1 MCTMANKVA
10 LLAVL
15 LTFIVTSEL
24 TLGQLIEGKVT
35 TTCLLS
41 AYRIHKLY

>member
-15 LTFIVTSEL
+15 LTFLVKSEI
-24 TLGQLIEGKVT
+24 TLGQLIEGNLT
-35 TTCLLS
+35 ELLLFNES
-41 AYRIHKLY
+41 Y

>member
-15 LTFIVTSEL
+15 LTFIVTSEI
-24 TLGQLIEGKVT
+24 TLGQLIEGNVT
-35 TTCLLS
+35 KLL
-41 AYRIHKLY
+41 LLV